1 MDASETTTEV
11 LRAAIE
17 TALRRRDPKVC
28 VRVEPVASRFVASVE
43 TTSDEGV
50 CSGVLGDTAD
60 EALRRLAR
68 GVGLRPDGSDPAE
81 EVERL
86 REREA
91 SHAAE
96 MERVIA
102 VATEGVRRTEREAL
116 DHYAA
121 AKRRMEASRDDA
133 RADLA
138 QLAKQQQRLMTTLGE
153 QTAEIARLRTDNARL
168 DDVAKSALDDLARV
182 RAEFDAARAS
192 LDRAHHGVRE
202 YGPRCSHPECDAL
215 APLRCDDCG
224 RRFCDEHD
232 DGLAGHDPGFG
243 PQAHAV
249 GPDDLMAGA
258 AMRAAVRS

>member
-138 QLAKQQQRLMTTLGE
+138 QLAEQQQRLMTTIGE
-153 QTAEIARLRTDNARL
+153 QTAEVIGARLNRTIRVELKRLRSELNAAREVVREHLAAVDEHDKARRAPAQKGSYMRL
-168 DDVAKSALDDLARV
+168 VEAQDRL
-182 RAEFDAARAS
+182 DAAR
-192 LDRAHHGVRE
+192 E
-202 YGPRCSHPECDAL
+202 
-215 APLRCDDCG
+215 
-224 RRFCDEHD
+224 
-232 DGLAGHDPGFG
+232 
-243 PQAHAV
+243 
-249 GPDDLMAGA
+249 
-258 AMRAAVRS
+258 AVRKIVEGDR